1 MLKVTQSLRQISFL
15 RNLSSKYS
23 IGIHSKVGIT
33 DNLTPVNFIPISN
46 LISHY
51 HTTSKCFNFKGFDD
65 EDGYFK
71 GTQQN
76 STRRYD
82 EPDSYNRNQ
91 RFERNRFG
99 NSNNRSN
106 NNGFGNDY
114 SNTTHHHNEAV
125 DKSNLITIKKNFFS
139 PTEQLLSRVDS
150 DNQRFLAEH
159 NISIQGSNISPPIQQ
174 FSDHEFPD
182 NLVNKLKQFSAPTAI
197 QAQGWSIALSGE
209 DLIGIGQTGSG
220 KTLGYLLPA
229 LLHIAH
235 HKQVYSQ
242 DKTSYTNAPLGLV
255 MAPTREL
262 VQQIFQVAIEYGN
275 AMGIRCVSMFGG
287 ASRSIQLDNLN
298 KNSAQLVIGT
308 PGRLLDVLSTGEL
321 QLSRCSFAVL
331 DEADRMLDMGFEPQ
345 IREIMAKTRPER
357 QTLMWSA
364 TWPLEVREMAG
375 MFLEKP
381 VMMTVGST
389 ELRANPDIRQL
400 VSIVE
405 PQSKNSKLMAIIDQ
419 LLEND
424 PKAQLM
430 VFTNTKRA
438 AEFITSFLKN
448 NSLRAESI
456 HGDKTQRMRDN
467 VLNGFRREHIRI
479 LVATDVAARGID
491 VPDLACVVNYDM
503 TRNIEDYVHRI
514 GRTGRCGKAGAAHSL
529 LTAADAGITKDL
541 IKVLRDAKQEVHPT
555 LEALSREAGRGGKQ
569 QNRNGGY
576 RSNNHS
582 WNGPNR
588 GGNHYGNNNNSQRS
602 RW

>member
-1 MLKVTQSLRQISFL
+1 MLFIH

-106 NNGFGNDY
+106 NNGFGNGY

-209 DLIGIGQTGSG
+209 DLIGIGQ
-220 KTLGYLLPA
+220 
-229 LLHIAH
+229 
-235 HKQVYSQ
+235 
-242 DKTSYTNAPLGLV
+242 
-255 MAPTREL
+255 
-262 VQQIFQVAIEYGN
+262 
-275 AMGIRCVSMFGG
+275 VS
-287 ASRSIQLDNLN
+287 
-298 KNSAQLVIGT
+298 K
-308 PGRLLDVLSTGEL
+308 
-321 QLSRCSFAVL
+321 
-331 DEADRMLDMGFEPQ
+331 
-345 IREIMAKTRPER
+345 
-357 QTLMWSA
+357 
-364 TWPLEVREMAG
+364 
-375 MFLEKP
+375 
-381 VMMTVGST
+381 
-389 ELRANPDIRQL
+389 
-400 VSIVE
+400 
-405 PQSKNSKLMAIIDQ
+405 
-419 LLEND
+419 
-424 PKAQLM
+424 
-430 VFTNTKRA
+430 
-438 AEFITSFLKN
+438 
-448 NSLRAESI
+448 
-456 HGDKTQRMRDN
+456 
-467 VLNGFRREHIRI
+467 EHYQYI
-479 LVATDVAARGID
+479 
-491 VPDLACVVNYDM
+491 
-503 TRNIEDYVHRI
+503 
-514 GRTGRCGKAGAAHSL
+514 
-529 LTAADAGITKDL
+529 
-541 IKVLRDAKQEVHPT
+541 
-555 LEALSREAGRGGKQ
+555 
-569 QNRNGGY
+569 
-576 RSNNHS
+576 
-582 WNGPNR
+582 
-588 GGNHYGNNNNSQRS
+588 
-602 RW
+602 